1 MLENLKEDV
10 IKKINQIRGIEEE
23 KEEEPIP
30 EFKLDQNAGKC
41 YVLLIDKKGE
51 DLIELK
57 KLSDRLGCITTVSHT
72 GMACMERALKDKYDI
87 IFIAKDLP
95 LMDGVQTLRNLK
107 STKDSKCKDSKV
119 FVLMYP
125 EDRTPEDDMLK
136 EGFQGVL
143 RMPVDESLFC
153 KVLLE
158 NASPK
163 TLPDDPR
170 LLAQIE
176 ERAGAARALQSCGI
190 TFSDGM
196 KASGYDMEV
205 YREELNKFCD
215 LYEQYRGKLSLAV
228 FSRDTDAYMTGVREV
243 REAAKNVGARY
254 LADIFDDH
262 VNMSKDDSLD
272 IAEHLWGS
280 ALLEWERV
288 VSGIAIYL
296 RRSIELVATLTGRMN
311 TNGIRLHTADV
322 NTMANDVLDL
332 LVNDE
337 YEDAVASMDRIL
349 TYDMSETNRLKLV
362 KASRAMNRRDFEEAK
377 ESLRVMLS

>member
-41 YVLLIDKKGE
+41 YVLLIYKKGE

-107 STKDSKCKDSKV
+107 STKESKCRDSKV

-136 EGFQGVL
+136 EGFQGAL

-158 NASPK
+158 NSSPK
-163 TLPDDPR
+163 THPDDPR

-176 ERAGAARALQSCGI
+176 
-190 TFSDGM
+190 
-196 KASGYDMEV
+196 
-205 YREELNKFCD
+205 
-215 LYEQYRGKLSLAV
+215 
-228 FSRDTDAYMTGVREV
+228 
-243 REAAKNVGARY
+243 
-254 LADIFDDH
+254 
-262 VNMSKDDSLD
+262 
-272 IAEHLWGS
+272 
-280 ALLEWERV
+280 
-288 VSGIAIYL
+288 
-296 RRSIELVATLTGRMN
+296 
-311 TNGIRLHTADV
+311 
-322 NTMANDVLDL
+322 
-332 LVNDE
+332 
-337 YEDAVASMDRIL
+337 
-349 TYDMSETNRLKLV
+349 
-362 KASRAMNRRDFEEAK
+362 
-377 ESLRVMLS
+377 

>member
-1 MLENLKEDV
+1 
-10 IKKINQIRGIEEE
+10 
-23 KEEEPIP
+23 
-30 EFKLDQNAGKC
+30 
-41 YVLLIDKKGE
+41 
-51 DLIELK
+51 
-57 KLSDRLGCITTVSHT
+57 
-72 GMACMERALKDKYDI
+72 
-87 IFIAKDLP
+87 
-95 LMDGVQTLRNLK
+95 
-107 STKDSKCKDSKV
+107 
-119 FVLMYP
+119 
-125 EDRTPEDDMLK
+125 
-136 EGFQGVL
+136 
-143 RMPVDESLFC
+143 
-153 KVLLE
+153 
-158 NASPK
+158 
-163 TLPDDPR
+163 
-170 LLAQIE
+170 
-176 ERAGAARALQSCGI
+176 
-190 TFSDGM
+190 
-196 KASGYDMEV
+196 MEV

-243 REAAKNVGARY
+243 REAAKKVGARY